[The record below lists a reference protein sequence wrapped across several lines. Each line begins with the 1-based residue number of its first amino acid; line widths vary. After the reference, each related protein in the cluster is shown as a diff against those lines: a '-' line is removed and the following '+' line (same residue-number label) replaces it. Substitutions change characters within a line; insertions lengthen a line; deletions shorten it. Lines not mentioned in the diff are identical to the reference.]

1 MQYDFLT
8 FKLWKMF
15 VWNEKKFTDAYFQTE
30 KSWWIT
36 SLSVIIND
44 SWLIAPYLCVTNDIK
59 NLLRVF

>member
-8 FKLWKMF
+8 FNLWKMF
-15 VWNEKKFTDAYFQTE
+15 WNEKKFTDAYFQIE

-44 SWLIAPYLCVTNDIK
+44 SWLIASYLCVINDIK